1 MSEVE
6 QNIYGQLAAV
16 QLELKAPK
24 GQRNSFGNY
33 DYRSAEDI
41 LEAVKPLLNKH
52 GLTLTVDDSIELVG
66 DRYYVKATAAV
77 FNGAGD
83 VVTATAFAREAEDK
97 KGMDSAQVTGATSSY
112 ARKYAL
118 NGLFAIDDAKDADTD
133 EHRRQSNTPR
143 NVQLANVDAIR
154 DEHEGQYSTASSSKA
169 ASDKQLNLIRLL
181 SDKAGLDRN
190 VTETR
195 IKTIETN
202 QQASEA
208 IEKLNNILASKEEA

>member
-1 MSEVE
+1 MSDTEV
-6 QNIYGQLAAV
+6 NIYGQLAAV

-24 GQRNSFGNY
+24 GQRNTFGNY

-41 LEAVKPLLNKH
+41 LEAVKPLLNEH
-52 GLTLTVDDSIELVG
+52 GLTLTVDDSIELIG

-83 VVTATAFAREAEDK
+83 VVTATAYAREAEDK

-133 EHRRQSNTPR
+133 EHRHVSDNRESTTSNRPK
-143 NVQLANVDAIR
+143 
-154 DEHEGQYSTASSSKA
+154 ASAGNA
-169 ASDKQLNLIRLL
+169 ASDKQLNLIRVL
-181 SDKAGLDRN
+181 SDKAGLDKA

-195 IKTIETN
+195 MKTIETS

-208 IEKLNNILASKEEA
+208 IEKLNALVAMKEQQ

>member
-1 MSEVE
+1 MSDTEA
-6 QNIYGQLAAV
+6 NIYGQLAAV

-24 GQRNSFGNY
+24 GQRNTFGNY

-83 VVTATAFAREAEDK
+83 VVTATAYAREAEDK

-133 EHRRQSNTPR
+133 EHRHVSDKRQSTTTNRPAQASG
-143 NVQLANVDAIR
+143 NKPASQAQLDLVSHLLEEAGFPATKV
-154 DEHEGQYSTASSSKA
+154 A
-169 ASDKQLNLIRLL
+169 A
-181 SDKAGLDRN
+181 
-190 VTETR
+190 T
-195 IKTIETN
+195 IKTIEH
-202 QQASEA
+202 SSFE
-208 IEKLNNILASKEEA
+208 ASKYIKQLKGDNDDGPNERTWR

>member
-1 MSEVE
+1 MSDTEV
-6 QNIYGQLAAV
+6 NIYGQLAAV

-83 VVTATAFAREAEDK
+83 VVTATAYAREAEDK

-133 EHRRQSNTPR
+133 EHRHVSDKRQSTTTNRPK
-143 NVQLANVDAIR
+143 
-154 DEHEGQYSTASSSKA
+154 ASSSNA
-169 ASDKQLNLIRLL
+169 ASDKQLNLIRVL
-181 SDKAGLDRN
+181 SKKAGLDQD
-190 VTETR
+190 VTEMR
-195 IKTIETN
+195 IKTIETS
-202 QQASEA
+202 QQASDA
-208 IEKLNNILASKEEA
+208 IEKLNALVAKKEAQDE

>member
-1 MSEVE
+1 MSDTET
-6 QNIYGQLAAV
+6 NIYGQLAAV

-41 LEAVKPLLNKH
+41 LEAVKPLLNAH
-52 GLTLTVDDSIELVG
+52 GLTLTVDDSIELIG

-83 VVTATAFAREAEDK
+83 VVTATAYAREAEDK

-133 EHRRQSNTPR
+133 EHRHVSDNRQSTTTNKPK
-143 NVQLANVDAIR
+143 
-154 DEHEGQYSTASSSKA
+154 ASAGNA
-169 ASDKQLNLIRLL
+169 ASDKQLNLIRVL
-181 SDKAGLDRN
+181 SKKAGLDQD

-195 IKTIETN
+195 IKTIETS

-208 IEKLNNILASKEEA
+208 IEKLNALVAKKEAE

>member
-1 MSEVE
+1 MSDTET
-6 QNIYGQLAAV
+6 NIYGQLAAV

-41 LEAVKPLLNKH
+41 LEAVKPLLNEH
-52 GLTLTVDDSIELVG
+52 GLTLTVDDSIELIG

-83 VVTATAFAREAEDK
+83 VVTATAYAREAEDK

-133 EHRRQSNTPR
+133 EHRHVSDKRESTTTNKPQASASN
-143 NVQLANVDAIR
+143 
-154 DEHEGQYSTASSSKA
+154 A
-169 ASDKQLNLIRLL
+169 ASDKQLNLIRVL
-181 SDKAGLDRN
+181 SKKAGLDKA
-190 VTETR
+190 VAETR
-195 IKTIETN
+195 ISTIETS

-208 IEKLNNILASKEEA
+208 IEKLNALVAKKESE